1 MPLQGGD
8 YVNMQGLLFE
18 NHTLSTM
25 YTENKITRDVLGIFL
40 QGCFEEKCNLLL
52 SKPLLRAALNLY
64 TAVTHG
70 KWKNDAFV
78 SQRARPK
85 FQRESCV
92 WVGFGVPVWLI
103 NNSAKSPSNT
113 HDGRRCGNGAFDW
126 RCALHK
132 LRTKFELFVSA
143 ARWIWILGSK
153 TQNNAL
159 F

>member
-1 MPLQGGD
+1 
-8 YVNMQGLLFE
+8 MQGLLFE

-113 HDGRRCGNGAFDW
+113 HDGRRCTVMELLIDGA
-126 RCALHK
+126 RCINYGPNLSF
-132 LRTKFELFVSA
+132 LLVP
-143 ARWIWILGSK
+143 LGEFGFSVQRPK
-153 TQNNAL
+153 TRRNNAL